1 MDVEIGPHLYRNTDG
16 TVEIEGVPQI
26 TFFVPRS
33 GGPVLL
39 NFVVFDAVGKI
50 ILKVVDSTFAFN
62 ERRAYELTKTPT
74 SLTIT
79 LPETKQVVLQVEF
92 KDGGRVAMRKADFL
106 TLRAHRLEVLPTEWR
121 LEQTRVTAGETDL
134 QGKPV
139 VIG

>member
-1 MDVEIGPHLYRNTDG
+1 MDVEIGSHLYRNTDG

-26 TFFVPRS
+26 TFSLPRP

-39 NFVVFDAVGKI
+39 NFVVFDEAGKI

-62 ERRAYELTKTPT
+62 ERRAYELAKTPT
-74 SLTIT
+74 SVTIT
-79 LPETKQVVLQVEF
+79 HPESRQVVIHVEL
-92 KDGGRVAMRKADFL
+92 KDNGRVAVRKGDFL
-106 TLRAHRLEVLPTEWR
+106 TLKGHRLEVLPTEWR
-121 LEQTRVTAGETDL
+121 VERTRVTEGETDL

>member
-1 MDVEIGPHLYRNTDG
+1 MDVEVGAHLYRNTDG

-26 TFFVPRS
+26 TFSVPKP

-39 NFVVFDAVGKI
+39 NFVLFDAVGKI

-62 ERRAYELTKTPT
+62 ERRAYEMTKTPT
-74 SLTIT
+74 SVTIT
-79 LPETKQVVLQVEF
+79 QPETGQVVLHVEL
-92 KDGGRVAMRKADFL
+92 KANGRVALRKGNFL
-106 TLRAHRLEVLPTEWR
+106 TLKGHRLEVLPTEWR
-121 LEQTRVTAGETDL
+121 IERSRVTEGETDL